1 MGVDFTTQPVFRA
14 STPRVILPVNVIGG
28 LRGGLDGFDASPDGQ
43 RFLIH
48 QQSSEAAQTA
58 QILRP
63 SPLRQPGR
71 PRAIKWR
78 STENAT
84 LRDSRGAC

>member
-43 RFLIH
+43 R
-48 QQSSEAAQTA
+48 SSSTSKAVK
-58 QILRP
+58 L
-63 SPLRQPGR
+63 LK
-71 PRAIKWR
+71 PRGSSGLHR
-78 STENAT
+78 
-84 LRDSRGAC
+84 